1 MDTRRLSIPPKHWN
15 RIVSLGSY
23 YLFLV
28 VNNLLIIPVGLGPDN
43 MTRDNS
49 VYTSRHAI
57 GLGYM
62 PQPKICHFSL
72 KAEDAVVG
80 FSTNIRWVWRQTP
93 LWFMPSFTNAPD
105 WSALSTRQEETS
117 QSDGPSN

>member
-1 MDTRRLSIPPKHWN
+1 MDTSWLSIPPKRWN

-23 YLFLV
+23 SLFLG
-28 VNNLLIIPVGLGPDN
+28 VNYPLIIPVGLGPDN
-43 MTRDNS
+43 MTRGNS

-62 PQPKICHFSL
+62 PLTEFFRFSL
-72 KAEDAVVG
+72 KGEDVAIG
-80 FSTNIRWVWRQTP
+80 FSTNIRWVWRQSP

-105 WSALSTRQEETS
+105 
-117 QSDGPSN
+117 